1 MFSALLFKLRNMKVR
16 FAAQAASG
24 MKKESAA

>member
-1 MFSALLFKLRNMKVR
+1 VLLFKLRNKKVR

-24 MKKESAA
+24 MKKEIAA